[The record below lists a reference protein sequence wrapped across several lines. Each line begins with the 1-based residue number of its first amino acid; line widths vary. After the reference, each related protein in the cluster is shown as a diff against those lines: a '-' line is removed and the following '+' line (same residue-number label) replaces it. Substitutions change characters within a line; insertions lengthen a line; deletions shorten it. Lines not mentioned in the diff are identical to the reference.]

1 MYRKLILL
9 IIFIAVLFPTTVFA
23 IGAPDSDYQIKVVTK
38 YPDAIVAG
46 DMLYVVYFDLKYTT
60 TPDELVTDTFTGI
73 LFDDVPS
80 PGTAAVVDSTT
91 LFTDENPSQGY
102 NEGVFGIYLETA
114 YTFSGNEKLCLEP
127 NSTSFPAL
135 AGKRR
140 CTSTIQTITDKTT
153 FQAWVIQTF
162 EDMENKWKKL
172 DVAQGDDFTET
183 DFEDSRISLII
194 PTGDNRKV
202 LTTGSEGGG
211 ENYAVNTIPN
221 VREILPEIFSG
232 GITEVAYLEEVHTDA
247 TTSMDTY
254 FAGTELDTDPAS
266 SSALM
271 NLSDASNI
279 PIEIIGVV
287 TIMLISSVIAGAVI
301 LTTGRSEIG
310 MFSAIMVIQVGAYT
324 GLIPF
329 ALAAI
334 LAMVGA
340 LSLGYIFFYK
350 SSTS

>member
-1 MYRKLILL
+1 
-9 IIFIAVLFPTTVFA
+9 
-23 IGAPDSDYQIKVVTK
+23 
-38 YPDAIVAG
+38 
-46 DMLYVVYFDLKYTT
+46 
-60 TPDELVTDTFTGI
+60 
-73 LFDDVPS
+73 
-80 PGTAAVVDSTT
+80 
-91 LFTDENPSQGY
+91 
-102 NEGVFGIYLETA
+102 
-114 YTFSGNEKLCLEP
+114 
-127 NSTSFPAL
+127 
-135 AGKRR
+135 
-140 CTSTIQTITDKTT
+140 
-153 FQAWVIQTF
+153 
-162 EDMENKWKKL
+162 MENKWIEL
-172 DVAQGDDFTET
+172 DIAQASDYTES
-183 DFEDSRISLII
+183 DSEDSRMNLVI

-221 VREILPEIFSG
+221 LRLILPGIFSS
-232 GITEVAYLEEVHTDA
+232 GIVEVAYLEEVHTDA

-254 FAGTELDTDPAS
+254 FAGTELDTDPTS
-266 SSALM
+266 DSALK
-271 NLSDASNI
+271 NLSEASNI

-324 GLIPF
+324 GLVPF